1 MLVEKTVDVVRV
13 HNDKMGLIS
22 DHDRDGFSRSVHD
35 EDCRAGM
42 RERAFNAAG
51 DVRSVLNDDDESF
64 ERWRGEHDA
73 FNSCGRSSEE
83 PS

>member
-13 HNDKMGLIS
+13 HRDKMGLIS
-22 DHDRDGFSRSVHD
+22 VQYVDGFRCGARS

-51 DVRSVLNDDDESF
+51 DVRAVLDDHDESF
-64 ERWRGEHDA
+64 EGRRW
-73 FNSCGRSSEE
+73 NCQ
-83 PS
+83 